1 MAGLNRNDDMIH
13 NWLLD
18 ILRDP
23 DSGEALSYSADAQS
37 LVGPNGV
44 FAVAEGISN
53 FLDGQSVTDDFDYAK
68 HYTED
73 AEQFDYFREK
83 TDKLTATHLRM
94 LRRSVM
100 QLVPRDASLVLDVG
114 CGRAFVA
121 EHFCPQGRR
130 VVSMD
135 IAYANVHKA
144 LERFPYE
151 SHAGVIADAYRLPFA
166 DEAFDCVVASEIIE
180 HTVDPQG
187 FIASLL
193 RKVKKGGTLLIST
206 PYKEQIAYS
215 LCIHCNRKTPHNA
228 HLHSFDKEKM
238 RHLVEPLPAQ
248 IAGMRL
254 VCNKLMLRSYMAVP
268 LAKVGFPL
276 WRFCDGLA
284 NALVPKAEHFII
296 VLKKL

>member
-1 MAGLNRNDDMIH
+1 MIH

-23 DSGEALSYSADAQS
+23 KAGGTLAFDAEKQTLEGVAASYAVSGDVPLLLDAA
-37 LVGPNGV
+37 G
-44 FAVAEGISN
+44 
-53 FLDGQSVTDDFDYAK
+53 TDAAFDYTA

-83 TDKLTATHLRM
+83 TDSLTATHLRM
-94 LRRSVM
+94 LRRTVVRR
-100 QLVPRDASLVLDVG
+100 VPAGAPLLLDVG

-121 EHFCPQGRR
+121 ENCCPKGIR

-135 IAYANVHKA
+135 IARANACKA
-144 LERFPYE
+144 LQRFPFE
-151 SHAGVIADAYRLPFA
+151 NHAAVVADAYHLPFA
-166 DEAFDCVVASEIIE
+166 DETFDCIVASEIIE

-193 RKVKKGGTLLIST
+193 GKLKKGGTLLIST

-228 HLHSFDKEKM
+228 HLHSFDKEKI
-238 RHLVEPLPAQ
+238 RHLVEPLPAR
-248 IAGMRL
+248 IEGMQL
-254 VCNKLMLRSYMAVP
+254 VGNKLLLRSHLAVP
-268 LAKVGFPL
+268 LARLGYPV
-276 WRFCDGLA
+276 WRCADRVA
-284 NALVPKAEHFII
+284 NALLPKAEHFVIT
-296 VLKKL
+296 LNKL